1 MLCSSGRC
9 CQGVYYDM
17 VVSTKLAGMGHSIF
31 MWLADIRNKI
41 SYIYP
46 DVNAVG
52 AGKFLDIAVKA
63 PQLELAESGF
73 NM

>member
-1 MLCSSGRC
+1 M
-9 CQGVYYDM
+9 
-17 VVSTKLAGMGHSIF
+17 VSTKLAGMGHSIF
-31 MWLADIRNKI
+31 LWLSTVRNKI
-41 SYIYP
+41 SYVFP

-52 AGKFLDIAVKA
+52 ASRFLDVAITA

>member
-1 MLCSSGRC
+1 
-9 CQGVYYDM
+9 M
-17 VVSTKLAGMGHSIF
+17 VLSTKQAGMGHSIF
-31 MWLADIRNKI
+31 LWLADIRNKI
-41 SYIYP
+41 SYTYP

-52 AGKFLDIAVKA
+52 AGKFLDVAITA

>member
-1 MLCSSGRC
+1 
-9 CQGVYYDM
+9 M
-17 VVSTKLAGMGHSIF
+17 VVSTKLAGMGHSMF
-31 MWLADIRNKI
+31 LWLSTVRNKV

-46 DVNAVG
+46 DVNSAG
-52 AGKFLDIAVKA
+52 AAKFLDIAVKA